1 MLQKDILLSI
11 VIPVFNEQAC
21 LPELIRRLE
30 VVRAELAAD
39 GEVEFMFVDDG
50 SSDGSREIIRD
61 LSLRDSKVRA
71 VFLSRNFGHQIAVTA
86 GIDHAK
92 GDYVAIIDADLQDPP
107 ELIVPMLRLAEAG
120 NDVVFGQRRSR
131 AGDTAF
137 KRLSAALFYR
147 VIRAMCDIDIPRD
160 TGDFRVI
167 SRRVAEGLRSMRE
180 RHRFVRGMVPWL
192 GYKSAP
198 YSYDRDERHAGTTK
212 YPLARMIAFAANA
225 ILSFSAKPLG
235 LAIRLGLAT
244 IAIGITG
251 ACYMIYLKLFTD
263 IPVPGVTA
271 ILLTIIIFGGAQL
284 MLTGLV
290 GEYVARIF
298 EEAKNRPLYVIAET
312 RNG

>member
-30 VVRAELAAD
+30 MVREELAAD

-61 LSLRDSKVRA
+61 LSLGDPQIRA

-86 GIDHAK
+86 GVDHAK

-131 AGDTAF
+131 VGETAF
-137 KRLSAALFYR
+137 KRLSATLFYR

-180 RHRFVRGMVPWL
+180 KHRFVRGMVPWL
-192 GYKSAP
+192 GYKSVS
-198 YSYDRDERHAGTTK
+198 YSYDRDERYAGTTK
-212 YPLARMIAFAANA
+212 YPVSRMFAFAANA

-244 IAIGITG
+244 IAIGVAG

>member
-11 VIPVFNEQAC
+11 VVPVFNEEAC
-21 LPELIRRLE
+21 LPELVRRLE
-30 VVRAELAAD
+30 VVRAELASD
-39 GEVEFMFVDDG
+39 GQVEFMFVDDG
-50 SSDGSREIIRD
+50 STDASRDIVRE
-61 LSLRDSKVRA
+61 LSQVRSHVRA

-86 GIDHAK
+86 GVDHAK
-92 GDYVAIIDADLQDPP
+92 GEYLAIIDADLQDPP

-131 AGDTAF
+131 AGESTF
-137 KRLSAALFYR
+137 KRMSAIAFYR
-147 VIRAMCDIDIPRD
+147 VIRAMCDIDIPMD

-167 SRRVAEGLRSMRE
+167 SRRVADGLRSMRE
-180 RHRFVRGMVPWL
+180 KHRFVRGMVPWL
-192 GYKSAP
+192 GYKSSP
-198 YSYDRDERHAGTTK
+198 FSYDRDERHAGTTK
-212 YPLARMIAFAANA
+212 YPLARMLAFAANA

-244 IAIGITG
+244 IAVGIAG
-251 ACYMIYLKLFTD
+251 ACYMIYLKIFTD

-298 EEAKNRPLYVIAET
+298 EEAKNRPLYVISET

>member
-11 VIPVFNEQAC
+11 IVPVFNEEAC
-21 LPELIRRLE
+21 LPELVRRLE
-30 VVRAELAAD
+30 AVRAQLAAD
-39 GEVEFMFVDDG
+39 GKVEFIFVDDG
-50 SSDGSREIIRD
+50 SVDASREIIRD
-61 LSLRDSKVRA
+61 LSRIGSHVRA
-71 VFLSRNFGHQIAVTA
+71 LLLSRNFGHQIAVTA
-86 GIDHAK
+86 GVDHAK

-131 AGDTAF
+131 AGESLF
-137 KRLSAALFYR
+137 KRLTAAVFYR
-147 VIRAMCDIDIPRD
+147 VIQAMCDIDIPKD
-160 TGDFRVI
+160 AGDFRVI
-167 SRRVAEGLRSMRE
+167 SRRVADGLRSMRE
-180 RHRFVRGMVPWL
+180 KHRFVRGMVPWL

-198 YSYDRDERHAGTTK
+198 YSYDRDERYAGTTK
-212 YPLARMIAFAANA
+212 YPLTRMLAFAANA

-244 IAIGITG
+244 IAIGIAG
-251 ACYMIYLKLFTD
+251 ACYMIYLKLFTEV
-263 IPVPGVTA
+263 PVPGVTA
-271 ILLTIIIFGGAQL
+271 ILVTVIIFGGAQL

-298 EEAKNRPLYVIAET
+298 EEAKNRPLYVIAEA